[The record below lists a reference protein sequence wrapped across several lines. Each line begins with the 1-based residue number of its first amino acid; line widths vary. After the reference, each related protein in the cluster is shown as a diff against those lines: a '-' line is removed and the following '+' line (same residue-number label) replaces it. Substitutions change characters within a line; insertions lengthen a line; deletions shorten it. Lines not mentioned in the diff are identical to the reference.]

1 MEPFSRDSLEHAFRE
16 LSRELRRARVRGHV
30 YIIGG
35 AAMAMGFDD
44 RRHTMDVDALIR
56 EGRGPVVDAV
66 RAIARRRRWPETWLN
81 EAAASAN
88 PRGRDG
94 RARTVFGDRH
104 LVVTAASAE
113 HLLAMKVRAARL
125 KDEEDIALL
134 ARRLDLSSARE
145 VWDLHDQ
152 VFPDNPPPRRNF
164 ADAGGILG
172 KLWPQD
178 RSLAGDDRYGYGYA
192 REGGRGRSR

>member
-1 MEPFSRDSLEHAFRE
+1 MEPFSKDSLEDAFRE
-16 LSRELRRARVRGHV
+16 LSRESRRARVRGHV
-30 YIIGG
+30 YIIGD

-44 RRHTMDVDALIR
+44 RRHTLDVDALIS
-56 EGRGPVVDAV
+56 EGHGPVLDAV
-66 RAIARRRRWPETWLN
+66 RTIARRRRWPETWPN
-81 EAAASAN
+81 EAAASAI

-113 HLLAMKVRAARL
+113 HLLAMTVRAARL

-134 ARRLDLSSARE
+134 ACCLGLSSTRE

-164 ADAGGILG
+164 ADAPGILS

-178 RSLAGDDRYGYGYA
+178 KSLAGDDRYGYGYA
-192 REGGRGRSR
+192 RDGGRGRSR